1 MFAVICKIGSI
12 LGNNVA
18 ETLRAQLGNK
28 VTILLHIESQVK
40 MIESE
45 LKMMKSF
52 LHDVQGKTRYNRQTV
67 TYLQEIQTLAFET
80 EDILDEFA
88 SLFGKHQAESAKKL
102 FNCFQKPNVSCW
114 HKIANNLKDVQ
125 TRLDKLRE
133 AKLQY
138 DISLVEENAVPG
150 EDEEHFRLLVPYQLD
165 PNDIVKMSVEMSSR
179 KEEIQRLLTGE
190 EACMG
195 VISVV
200 GLGGSG
206 KSNLAKAIYEAKK
219 IKEHFDLRVWIKI
232 SWRYQLKDIL
242 RRMIQDALK
251 ETCPMDLFNKSIE
264 DLICITKRT
273 FCQWRYLI
281 VLVDVWHPRH
291 LHCLTQILGETS
303 SGGRVLATSRQTT
316 VGEHL
321 SFSYSIPMS
330 CLSEEESWC
339 FFQKWAFKNRGS
351 GNFVREV
358 EVLARQILSRCHGLP
373 LAIMVVSSLLSCKR
387 SLREWEIFR
396 DRLNW
401 ELDDDVHV
409 SGLPWVAR
417 MISLSYHRLPS
428 KLKYCLLHC
437 SLFPEECF
445 MRRKRLIRLWVAEGL
460 IEPSGSRT
468 LEDTADDYLNELISW
483 CLLNV
488 VETNVFGRVKQCE
501 MHGFMR
507 NIALSESCKDKFCKV
522 YENSTGRMSNGEFRR
537 ISIHEYDDQLQLSTH
552 IRHLRSLY
560 QFDVSVDMP
569 MISLLKSAKYLRVLD
584 LQGCSVTDLPE
595 FIAKLFNLHY
605 LGLRGTNIQKLPR
618 LIGRLHNLQTL
629 DITSTKIGKL
639 PIAIIRLRKL
649 RHLTMGKRI
658 GLYPRVVD
666 RWDAVEIPDG
676 PWELLEL
683 QTLKIISES
692 IVLVQQLGKMA
703 QLRTLRIGNVKRMH
717 CEPLFSSID
726 SMHFLR
732 KLEVL
737 SDPGDF
743 IDLGALTC
751 PSHHLEKL
759 LLNGRLQDIMLESPL
774 FKQTANSLKLLSLEN
789 SMLNADP
796 LPQLSCSCNL
806 VALTLS
812 NAFAGKQLHFHDGWF
827 PMLQQLDLSD
837 LCNVE
842 LITIEEHSIK
852 KLSELSLS
860 KMTGLKEVPNGIAF
874 LTSLQKLSLVDMH
887 QEFMKNIEG
896 AAGAELQGVAL
907 VRYFDQAEQRW
918 IRIRLSSP
926 SNLIGNLN
934 YIIFVHS
941 FISIY
946 ICSSYHLTLHILF
959 LQIEHQPSSHLA
971 FP

>member
-1 MFAVICKIGSI
+1 MAEGIVFSVICKIGSI

-18 ETLRAQLGNK
+18 QTLSAQLGK
-28 VTILLHIESQVK
+28 EVTIIVEIERHAR
-40 MIESE
+40 MIECE
-45 LKMMKSF
+45 LKMMRSF
-52 LHDVQGKTRYNRQTV
+52 LHDAQGKTRYNKQTV
-67 TYLQEIQTLAFET
+67 TYLQEVQRLVFEI

-88 SLFGKHQAESAKKL
+88 NLFGKYQAESDKL
-102 FNCFQKPNVSCW
+102 FKCFRKPSVSCW
-114 HKIANNLKDVQ
+114 HNIANNLKDVQ
-125 TRLDKLRE
+125 IRLDNFRDM
-133 AKLQY
+133 KLQY
-138 DISLVEENAVPG
+138 DISFVENTLPR
-150 EDEEHFRLLVPYQLD
+150 EDEEQFRLLFPYQMD
-165 PNDIVKMSVEMSSR
+165 TNNIVGMSML
-179 KEEIQRLLTGE
+179 KQQLEECLLTGE
-190 EACMG
+190 KSMK
-195 VISVV
+195 VIGIS

-206 KSNLAKAIYEAKK
+206 KSSLAKAIYEAKR
-219 IKEHFDLRVWIKI
+219 IKEYFDLRVWIKVPI
-232 SWRYQLKDIL
+232 RCQLENIL
-242 RRMIQDALK
+242 RMIIQGAVK
-251 ETCPMDLFNKSIE
+251 ETGPMDLCNKGIE
-264 DLICITKRT
+264 DLVCIIQRT
-273 FCQWRYLI
+273 FCQRRFLIVSDDVWDMKYFEYLI
-281 VLVDVWHPRH
+281 NV
-291 LHCLTQILGETS
+291 LGETR
-303 SGGRVLATSRQTT
+303 SGSRVLSTSRKHGSHH
-316 VGEHL
+316 V
-321 SFSYSIPMS
+321 SFHCFIRG
-330 CLSEEESWC
+330 LNEEDSWNL
-339 FFQKWAFKNRGS
+339 FRTWAFKNMVDES
-351 GNFVREV
+351 FVGEV
-358 EVLARQILSRCHGLP
+358 EGLARQILSRCHGLP
-373 LAIMVVSSLLSCKR
+373 LAIMAVSSLLSYKG
-387 SLREWEIFR
+387 SVREWEIFC

-401 ELDDDVHV
+401 ELDDDVCMFT
-409 SGLPWVAR
+409 GLDWAGR
-417 MISLSYHRLPS
+417 MISLIYHHLP
-428 KLKYCLLHC
+428 KD
-437 SLFPEECF
+437 CF
-445 MRRKRLIRLWVAEGL
+445 MTRKRLIRLWVAEGL

-468 LEDTADDYLNELISW
+468 LEDTAEDYLNGLISW

-507 NIALSESCKDKFCKV
+507 DIALSESHKDKFCKV
-522 YENSTGRMSNGEFRR
+522 YENSTGRTSDGEFRR
-537 ISIHEYDDQLQLSTH
+537 ISIHEYDDQLQLSMH

-569 MISLLKSAKYLRVLD
+569 IISLLKSAKYLRVLD

-595 FIAKLFNLHY
+595 FLAKFFNLHY
-605 LGLRGTNIQKLPR
+605 LGLRGTDVQKLPR
-618 LIGRLHNLQTL
+618 SIGRLKNLQTL
-629 DITSTKIGKL
+629 DITSTKIRKL
-639 PIAIIRLRKL
+639 PVAIISLRKL
-649 RHLTMGKRI
+649 RHLIMGKRV

-683 QTLKIISES
+683 QTLKIISAS

-774 FKQTANSLKLLSLEN
+774 LKQTANSLKLLSLEN

-796 LPQLSCSCNL
+796 LPQFSCSCNL

-812 NAFAGKQLHFHDGWF
+812 NAFAGKQLHFRDGWF

-860 KMTGLKEVPNGIAF
+860 KMTGLKE
-874 LTSLQKLSLVDMH
+874 
-887 QEFMKNIEG
+887 EFMKNIEG

-907 VRYFDQAEQRW
+907 VRYFDQAEQSMKVDCRDKLKEEESEETCHGNYTYGDLGVKRFGTKGRFFE
-918 IRIRLSSP
+918 I
-926 SNLIGNLN
+926 LILVSQAGGPVAYL
-934 YIIFVHS
+934 
-941 FISIY
+941 
-946 ICSSYHLTLHILF
+946 ILKT
-959 LQIEHQPSSHLA
+959 S
-971 FP
+971 